1 MNPFVLMG
9 ILILMMFAA
18 ASGNSSLNL
27 INSGVIGTALV
38 IVALFLYFLPTYL
51 AYKHEHHNTVAI
63 FALNLLL
70 GWTVLGWIAALVW
83 ALTRP
88 PNAAA

>member
-9 ILILMMFAA
+9 IFILIILAA
-18 ASGNSSLNL
+18 MAGSQSLNL
-27 INSGVIGTALV
+27 INSGIIWIALSV
-38 IVALFLYFLPTYL
+38 VSLFLYFLPAYL
-51 AYKHEHHNTVAI
+51 AYKNEHHNTVAI
-63 FALNLLL
+63 FTLNLLL

-88 PNAAA
+88 PNAAT

>member
-9 ILILMMFAA
+9 IFILILFAA
-18 ASGNSSLNL
+18 ASGNDSLNL
-27 INSGVIGTALV
+27 INSGVISLALV
-38 IVALFLYFLPTYL
+38 AVCVFLYFLPTYL
-51 AYKHEHHNTVAI
+51 AYTHEHHNTVAI

-70 GWTVLGWIAALVW
+70 GWTLIGWIAALVW

-88 PNAAA
+88 PHA